1 MTKNTGF
8 GLDEAYIT
16 SAMAAWEIPG
26 LSIAIVKDGLTVYS
40 KGFGNLSA
48 NGTQLVDEHTLF
60 TIGSCTK
67 AFTATALAMLVMD
80 GKCSW
85 DDLVRKYL
93 PNFKLEDESVAA
105 KLTLRD
111 LASHQSGVEDGAITN
126 IPASTL
132 DEALA
137 NLASLKAMRAQ
148 RAGFSYNNTMF
159 AVLGQV
165 VEKVSGMSWENFLQS
180 RILSPLGMTDSR
192 ATVAAASLVPNH
204 ALAHNKP
211 KGARSPKVM
220 PVKSLDFL
228 ASSAALQSSASDMAA
243 WLKFQL
249 AATGSPPI
257 LSKPLLDEMHSE
269 QLQVVPNPFT
279 LMMHPGSTRHGYGLA
294 WFNRDYAGTTIVQ
307 HGGYVDGFTS
317 FVAMGPEYGFGVV
330 VLTNMH
336 NSLAPFAVAYRVIDA
351 YLGVKETDWSSYF
364 LQKRNEHRNKSN
376 PHPEKKTIAAM
387 RVTPLTAAP
396 PTKSTRKRRTSKKN
410 KAK

>member
-8 GLDEAYIT
+8 GLDQAYIT
-16 SAMAAWEIPG
+16 NAMAAWEIPG
-26 LSIAIVKDGLTVYS
+26 LSIAIVKDGATVYS
-40 KGFGNLSA
+40 QGFGNLSA
-48 NGTQLVDEHTLF
+48 SGTDKVDEHSLF

-67 AFTATALAMLVMD
+67 AFTATAISMLVMD

-93 PNFKLEDESVAA
+93 PNFKLDDESIAA

-126 IPASTL
+126 IPASNL
-132 DEALA
+132 DEALT
-137 NLASLKAMRAQ
+137 NLASLKALRPL

-180 RILSPLGMTDSR
+180 RILSPLGMNDSR

-228 ASSAALQSSASDMAA
+228 ASSAALQSSATDMAE

-249 AATGSPPI
+249 AANGSPKV
-257 LSKPLLDEMHSE
+257 LNKPLLDEMHSE
-269 QLQVVPNPFT
+269 QLQVVPNAFT

-294 WFNRDYAGTTIVQ
+294 WFNRDYGGTTIVQ

-317 FVAMGPEYGFGVV
+317 FVAMGPSHGFGVV

-336 NSLAPFAVAYRVIDA
+336 NSLAPFALAYRVIDA
-351 YLGVKETDWSSYF
+351 YLGVNETDWSSYF

-376 PHPEKKTIAAM
+376 PHHEKKTIAAL
-387 RVTPLTAAP
+387 RVKPVAAVP
-396 PTKSTRKRRTSKKN
+396 PTKKSTRKPRTSKKN
-410 KAK
+410 KN

>member
-26 LSIAIVKDGLTVYS
+26 LSIAIVKDGSTVYS

-48 NGTQLVDEHTLF
+48 DGSAPVDEHTLF

-67 AFTATALAMLVMD
+67 AFTATAIAMLVMD
-80 GKCSW
+80 GKCTW
-85 DDLVRKYL
+85 DDLVRKHL
-93 PNFKLEDESVAA
+93 PNFKLEDESIAA

-132 DEALA
+132 DEALQ
-137 NLASLKAMRAQ
+137 NLASLKALRPH

-165 VEKVSGMSWENFLQS
+165 VEKVSGMKWESFLQS

-192 ATVAAASLVPNH
+192 ATSAAASLVPNH

-228 ASSAALQSSASDMAA
+228 ASSAAMQSSATDMAE
-243 WLKFQL
+243 WLKFRL
-249 AATGSPPI
+249 AAAN
-257 LSKPLLDEMHSE
+257 KPALLNKALLDEMHSE

-317 FVAMGPEYGFGVV
+317 FVAMGPEHGFGVV

-336 NSLAPFAVAYRVIDA
+336 NSLAPFALAYRVIDA
-351 YLGVKETDWSSYF
+351 YLGVAERDWSAYF
-364 LQKRNEHRNKSN
+364 LQKRNDHRNKSN
-376 PHPEKKTIAAM
+376 PHPDKKSIAAL
-387 RVTPLTAAP
+387 RVTPVKALP
-396 PTKSTRKRRTSKKN
+396 PTKTARKKRTSNKN
-410 KAK
+410 KS